1 MSDKEP
7 FSKTLRYLRM
17 IKRASR
23 QHFNRG
29 SSVEEASRAIHL
41 GEFADWVEPE
51 RIIINVNRL
60 FQEFRGE
67 LPKATA
73 RL

>member
-1 MSDKEP
+1 M
-7 FSKTLRYLRM
+7 FSKTLRYLRL
-17 IKRASR
+17 IRRAS
-23 QHFNRG
+23 QLHFNRG
-29 SSVEEASRAIHL
+29 SSVEETSRAIRL

-51 RIIINVNRL
+51 RIIINVNCL

-67 LPKATA
+67 LPKAKA